1 MALLSILYLT
11 SFNLKIL
18 DLTFF
23 FLFSAATIVSIS
35 AGISIAWPSPS
46 IPQLIADDYHFN
58 ITREEAS
65 YIAIITALGN
75 VCGGPISAILVDLIG
90 RKYAII
96 SIAVP
101 QTLSFLLIYFD
112 KFSILL
118 LYLAR
123 FLGGMGEGATFSIM
137 AIYIAE
143 ISEPSIRG
151 TLGSYVSL
159 TLRIGMMLINIIG
172 AYLSISLTSLVCL
185 IFPLA
190 FFLSFVWM
198 PESPYYLIMKDRK
211 EEAEKALK
219 FLRQKKNVKEELN
232 SISCDVRR
240 QISESGTF
248 KDLLSI
254 SSNRKGCVII
264 LGLRT
269 IQQLS
274 GISAFT
280 MYTQLLFK
288 DAVDHLSP
296 STSAII
302 FSSIQFFITFVSSI
316 LVDITGRKPLLI
328 FSCISCFFVLIA
340 EGIYFTLRD
349 FTQVNVDDFRWLP
362 LTGMII
368 FIVVFSVGLGSIV
381 NLLLGELFSASVKA
395 KALCIM
401 NIYFAIIMSLTTKF
415 FQVMADWKGL
425 SIPFYVFSVCCGLG
439 AVFCYYCVPETKGK
453 TLEEIQQHLKGNRQ
467 YKSSISS

>member
-1 MALLSILYLT
+1 MLAEE
-11 SFNLKIL
+11 
-18 DLTFF
+18 
-23 FLFSAATIVSIS
+23 
-35 AGISIAWPSPS
+35 
-46 IPQLIADDYHFN
+46 YHFN
-58 ITREEAS
+58 VSREEAS

-90 RKYAII
+90 RKLAII
-96 SIAVP
+96 SIAFP
-101 QTLSFLLIYFD
+101 QLASFLLIYFD
-112 KFSILL
+112 KFSMAL

-143 ISEPSIRG
+143 ISSPEIRG

-159 TLRIGMMLINIIG
+159 TLRVGMMLINIIG
-172 AYLSISLTSLVCL
+172 AYLTISMSALVCL
-185 IFPLA
+185 IFPLS
-190 FFLSFVWM
+190 FFATFIWM
-198 PESPYYLIMKDRK
+198 PESPYYLIIKNRKD
-211 EEAEKALK
+211 EAEKALQ
-219 FLRQKKNVKEELN
+219 FLRQKKNVRAELDG
-232 SISCDVRR
+232 ITHDVRR

-248 KDLLSI
+248 KDLITI
-254 SSNRKGCVII
+254 SSNRKACLVI

-288 DAVDHLSP
+288 EAVDNLEP

-302 FSSIQFFITFVSSI
+302 FSSIQFGITFVSSI

-328 FSCISCFFVLIA
+328 FSCISCFFVLIF
-340 EGIYFTLRD
+340 ESIYFILRD
-349 FTQVNVDDFRWLP
+349 FTTVNVDDFRWLP

-368 FIVVFSVGLGSIV
+368 FIIVFSVGLGSIV

-415 FQVMADWKGL
+415 FQVMADWNGL
-425 SIPFYVFSVCCGLG
+425 SIPFFVFSVCCGLG
-439 AVFCYYCVPETKGK
+439 AIFCYYCVPETKGK
-453 TLEEIQQHLKGNRQ
+453 TLEEIQQFLKGNES
-467 YKSSISS
+467 YTKKSVTV